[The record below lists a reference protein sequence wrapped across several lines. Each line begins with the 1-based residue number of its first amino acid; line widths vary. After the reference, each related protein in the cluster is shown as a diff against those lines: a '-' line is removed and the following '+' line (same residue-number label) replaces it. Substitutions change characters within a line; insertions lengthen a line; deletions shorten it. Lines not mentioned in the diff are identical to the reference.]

1 MGTKTNMKL
10 FLIAAVLIASV
21 FAEPESEAK
30 ADAWY
35 GAYGYGGYPYAG
47 AYGAYAGAYGLG
59 YNGYAAGY
67 RYLGK
72 RSADSDAEAKP
83 WLTYGAGYGYAGY
96 PYAATY
102 GAYAAPVAP
111 TLMLPM
117 LPQSLPTPELTSSA
131 RDLLTPMLKPSHGWP
146 TLTTDMLDTH
156 TLPPM
161 VPMLPQLPPTLML
174 LILPHTPPMEELT
187 SSERDPLIP
196 DQNPGMELTDT
207 LPHTPHMVDTLPTV
221 HTPTDVTPMADT
233 DTDGNYFTK

>member
-47 AYGAYAGAYGLG
+47 TYGAWTGAYGLG
-59 YNGYAAGY
+59 YNGYASGY

-72 RSADSDAEAKP
+72 RSADSDADAKP

-102 GAYAAPVAP
+102 GAYAAAH
-111 TLMLPM
+111 LIGKR
-117 LPQSLPTPELTSSA
+117 SA
-131 RDLLTPMLKPSHGWP
+131 DSDAEAKPWLAYS
-146 TLTTDMLDTH
+146 
-156 TLPPM
+156 
-161 VPMLPQLPPTLML
+161 
-174 LILPHTPPMEELT
+174 
-187 SSERDPLIP
+187 
-196 DQNPGMELTDT
+196 
-207 LPHTPHMVDTLPTV
+207 
-221 HTPTDVTPMADT
+221 
-233 DTDGNYFTK
+233 NYGYAGYP